1 MVKKVA
7 EQFGHLDVLVNNA
20 GITRDK
26 QLAKMSDEAKKLAAE
41 CWAAADSARI
51 SRLEIKTSCGD
62 LVERM
67 EDAIEAVNRAEVNR
81 FALKGDCS
89 KPLMLAPDMKVARAS
104 GPLVSWKNGAA

>member
-1 MVKKVA
+1 
-7 EQFGHLDVLVNNA
+7 
-20 GITRDK
+20 
-26 QLAKMSDEAKKLAAE
+26 MSDFAKQFIERWIAENVRATDASMAKKLAAD
-41 CWAAADSARI
+41 CWAAADSASI

-67 EDAIEAVNRAEVNR
+67 EDAVEAVNRAEVNR